1 MQVENMLKESED
13 DADQSTP
20 QTPPLNY
27 NHTTIELGISASN
40 DPFGEEENQGKLLRF
55 GASRVR
61 SIVVVV
67 AVCKLAKQSIL
78 QLAARQ
84 TI

>member
-55 GASRVR
+55 GALRVR
-61 SIVVVV
+61 SIVV